1 MVRITSI
8 VPNTD
13 YTIKVDL
20 DNGKSGIL
28 DVSGYI
34 HQGVF
39 VELQNIEYFKQVK
52 NYGRYIAWPN
62 EQDLCADSIAASL
75 K

>member
-8 VPNTD
+8 VPHTD
-13 YTIKVDL
+13 YTITVAL
-20 DNGKSGIL
+20 DNGISGIL
-28 DVSGYI
+28 DVSEYI

-52 NYGRYIAWPN
+52 NFGRFIAWPN
-62 EQDLCADSIAASL
+62 EQDLCADSIAVSL

>member
-1 MVRITSI
+1 MVKITSI
-8 VPNTD
+8 VPNAD
-13 YTIKVDL
+13 YTINVDL

-52 NYGRYIAWPN
+52 NFGRYIAWPN